1 MTGSVAPQIDVAD
14 AEALVNQGRA
24 LVNQGRALLLDVR
37 DDFEWVAGH
46 APAATHCALAEL
58 TPERYRG
65 STVVVMCRSGGR
77 SQKAADALCTAG
89 ITAVNLTGGIS
100 AWQAT
105 GRAVVRDD
113 GSAGTVA

>member
-1 MTGSVAPQIDVAD
+1 MREKTKMTDPVAPQIDVAD
-14 AEALVNQGRA
+14 AEE

-37 DDFEWVAGH
+37 EDFEWHAGH

-65 STVVVMCRSGGR
+65 SAVVVMCRSGGR
-77 SQKAADALCTAG
+77 SQKAADALCAAG

-100 AWQAT
+100 AWHAA

-113 GSAGTVA
+113 GSIGTVA